1 MGQCR
6 LYRAHS
12 DGTQR
17 RVGRRDRTVDD
28 RERCAQGRR
37 HCGLLLQVSPEH
49 DWSDNDHQ
57 MTSPVVWSPGT
68 FSSANHLSSR
78 KGRFMAQHG
87 VKQATPA
94 VVDDAELAGRAL
106 ARDAGAFR
114 TIMQRHNR
122 RLYRIA
128 RGILRNYAEAE
139 DAVQDAYVS
148 AFTHLASYRG
158 ESTLATWLSRIVMN
172 EALGRLRRRRPT
184 VDLAALESVRSE
196 AEIIQFPL
204 STPSDDPERTM
215 AQRQI
220 LQLVEQ
226 ATDNLPEIFRL
237 VFITRVIEGMSVEE
251 TSELL
256 GIKPETV
263 KTRLHRAR
271 QLVRDQLDK
280 QIGPVLMDAFPFA
293 GRRCERMTEAMMARL
308 GFAE

>member
-1 MGQCR
+1 
-6 LYRAHS
+6 
-12 DGTQR
+12 
-17 RVGRRDRTVDD
+17 
-28 RERCAQGRR
+28 
-37 HCGLLLQVSPEH
+37 
-49 DWSDNDHQ
+49 
-57 MTSPVVWSPGT
+57 
-68 FSSANHLSSR
+68 
-78 KGRFMAQHG
+78 MAQHR
-87 VKQATPA
+87 VKETVPA
-94 VVDDAELAGRAL
+94 AADDAELVRRAL

-114 TIMQRHNR
+114 AIMQKHNQ

-128 RGILRNYAEAE
+128 RGILRNNADAE

-158 ESTLATWLSRIVMN
+158 ESALATWLSRIVMN
-172 EALGRLRRRRPT
+172 EALGRLRQRRPT
-184 VDLAALESVRSE
+184 VDVAALEAPRRE

-204 STPSDDPERTM
+204 STPNDDPERTM

-226 ATDNLPEIFRL
+226 ATDNLPEAFRL
-237 VFITRVIEGMSVEE
+237 VFVTRVIEGMSIEE

-293 GRRCERMTEAMMARL
+293 GRRCERMTAAVMKRL
-308 GFAE
+308 GFTE

>member
-1 MGQCR
+1 
-6 LYRAHS
+6 
-12 DGTQR
+12 
-17 RVGRRDRTVDD
+17 
-28 RERCAQGRR
+28 
-37 HCGLLLQVSPEH
+37 
-49 DWSDNDHQ
+49 
-57 MTSPVVWSPGT
+57 
-68 FSSANHLSSR
+68 
-78 KGRFMAQHG
+78 MAQHG
-87 VKQATPA
+87 LKQAAPPVSA
-94 VVDDAELAGRAL
+94 DAELAGRAL

-114 TIMQRHNR
+114 AIMQKHNR

-128 RGILRNYAEAE
+128 RSILRNNTEAE

-184 VDLAALESVRSE
+184 VDLAALERSE

-204 STPSDDPERTM
+204 STPSDDPERAM

-226 ATDNLPEIFRL
+226 ATDNLPEVFRL
-237 VFITRVIEGMSVEE
+237 VFVTRVIEGMSVEE
-251 TSELL
+251 TSQLL

-263 KTRLHRAR
+263 ITRLHRAR

-280 QIGPVLMDAFPFA
+280 QIGPVLMHAFPFA
-293 GRRCERMTEAMMARL
+293 GRRCERMTGAVMIRL

>member
-1 MGQCR
+1 
-6 LYRAHS
+6 
-12 DGTQR
+12 
-17 RVGRRDRTVDD
+17 
-28 RERCAQGRR
+28 
-37 HCGLLLQVSPEH
+37 
-49 DWSDNDHQ
+49 
-57 MTSPVVWSPGT
+57 
-68 FSSANHLSSR
+68 
-78 KGRFMAQHG
+78 MAQNR
-87 VKQATPA
+87 VKQAAPA
-94 VVDDAELAGRAL
+94 VSGDAELVRRAL

-114 TIMQRHNR
+114 TIMQKHNR

-128 RGILRNYAEAE
+128 RGVLRNNSDAE

-148 AFTHLASYRG
+148 AFTHLATYRG

-172 EALGRLRRRRPT
+172 EALARLRRKRPT
-184 VDLAALESVRSE
+184 VDLTTLERMRGE

-204 STPSDDPERTM
+204 STPNDDPERTM

-226 ATDNLPEIFRL
+226 VTDNLPEAFRL
-237 VFITRVIEGMSVEE
+237 VFVTRVIEGMSVEE

-293 GRRCERMTEAMMARL
+293 GRRCERMTEAVMKRL